1 MDEWKEFSG
10 YWQFEIDGACVTLQR
25 REPHCDRGHWVGKV
39 FGVEDIDEQDGFPRY
54 YMDEQRAKD
63 ELQDWLRW
71 RLKR

>member
-39 FGVEDIDEQDGFPRY
+39 FGVEDIDEQG
-54 YMDEQRAKD
+54 MVSRAITWMSSVPKTNYRTGCAGD
-63 ELQDWLRW
+63 
-71 RLKR
+71 